1 MKKILLAL
9 VVLASA
15 AANAQIS
22 NFNDFFDRTDAF
34 LGEHVSFG
42 RVDYQNMNTAELDT
56 LMEFVGTADY
66 ASAGP
71 NTRKAFLI
79 NAYNLVVIKQVIDN
93 YPITSPMSVSGFF
106 EVNTFNVGGEGITL
120 NHLENNIMRKKYPD
134 PRYHFVLVCGAIDCP
149 PIDNKAFQPET
160 LEEHLNSRTA
170 NALNNEGFVYEE
182 DGKVYLSQIFQWYGT
197 DFGKNTDA
205 VLEYINGFRTTPFE
219 STKVEYYDYDWTL
232 NESQVLKEVPMLTP
246 KRGLDTGGNVINLQT
261 FTAGTLLGR
270 GQMDYTMFNTVY
282 TQTRGNWLGNEF
294 SGTRETF
301 MTSLLQFS
309 IGVDKKR
316 RINVGLDLNLRASGR
331 TPDTT
336 AAGVAAPFAFTN
348 TDSTRFGL
356 TSVGLRAKVAPF
368 KSVKDLSIQST
379 VYIPTIT
386 NPEGSNGSESLYWAD
401 WDRVT
406 MWNQIFYTKTW
417 NKFQLFTEI
426 DALIRF
432 KYRSNQISHIDMPMT
447 VIGSYFPTSKW
458 TVYGIAQHTPRS
470 TLDFE
475 QANTDWVIP
484 ANWTS
489 LGAGVKYQPVS
500 NITIELL
507 YTNFVRGVNTGLG
520 STFNLG
526 IKYVTK

>member
-1 MKKILLAL
+1 MKKLLLAL
-9 VVLASA
+9 VVLAST

-22 NFNDFFDRTDAF
+22 DFNDFFDRMDAF
-34 LGEHVSFG
+34 LGEYVSFG
-42 RVDYQNMNTAELDT
+42 RVDYKNIDKVELDSI
-56 LMEFVGTADY
+56 MEFVGTADY
-66 ASAGP
+66 EDAEA

-79 NAYNLVVIKQVIDN
+79 NAYNLVVIKQVMDY
-93 YPITSPMSVSGFF
+93 YPISSPMDVFGFF
-106 EVNTFNVGGEGITL
+106 EVNTYKVGGEEITL
-120 NHLENNIMRKKYPD
+120 NHLENDIMRKKYSD

-149 PIDNKAFQPET
+149 PIDSRAYRPET

-170 NALNNEGFVYEE
+170 GTLNNEGFVYEE
-182 DGKVYLSQIFQWYGT
+182 EGKVFLSQIFEWYAS
-197 DFGKNTDA
+197 DFGKNTTG
-205 VLEYINGFRTTPFE
+205 VLEYINEFRTVPFE
-219 STKVEYYDYDWTL
+219 SSKVEYYDYDWTL
-232 NESQVLKEVPMLTP
+232 NELQFKEMTP
-246 KRGLDTGGNVINLQT
+246 TDTPGNIDGNVTNLQT
-261 FTAGTLLGR
+261 FTAGTLLGK
-270 GQMDYTMFNTVY
+270 GQMDYTLFNTVY

-294 SGTRETF
+294 SGSRETF
-301 MTSLLQFS
+301 MTSWLQFS

-316 RINVGLDLNLRASGR
+316 RINLGLDLNLRASGR
-331 TPDTT
+331 TSDTT
-336 AAGVAAPFAFTN
+336 AAGVGAPFAFSN
-348 TDSTRFGL
+348 TDSTRVGL

-368 KSVKDLSIQST
+368 KTVKDLSIQTT
-379 VYIPTIT
+379 VFIPTIA
-386 NPEGSNGSESLYWAD
+386 NPEGSSGTQNLYWAD
-401 WDRVT
+401 WDRLT

-432 KYRSNQISHIDMPMT
+432 KYRDNQISHIDMPMT

-470 TLDFE
+470 TFDFE

-500 NITIELL
+500 NVTIELL

-520 STFNLG
+520 TTFNLG
-526 IKYVTK
+526 IKYLTK

>member
-1 MKKILLAL
+1 MKKFLLAL
-9 VVLASA
+9 VAVMPLAIH
-15 AANAQIS
+15 AQIS
-22 NFNDFFDRTDAF
+22 NFDDFFERTDAF
-34 LGEHVSFG
+34 LFEHVSFG
-42 RVDYQNMNTAELDT
+42 RVDYKEMDAPELDT
-56 LMEFVGTADY
+56 LMEFIGTADY
-66 ASAGP
+66 ESVDSD
-71 NTRKAFLI
+71 TRKAFLI
-79 NAYNLVVIKQVIDN
+79 NAYNLIVINQVVEN
-93 YPITSPMSVSGFF
+93 YPISSPMDVTGFF
-106 EVNTFNVGGEGITL
+106 EVNTYKVGGEDITL
-120 NHLENNIMRKKYPD
+120 NHLENNIMRAKYPD

-149 PIDNKAFQPET
+149 PIDNKAYKSET
-160 LEEHLNSRTA
+160 LDQHLTSRTA
-170 NALNNEGFVYEE
+170 NALNNAGFVYEE
-182 DGKVYLSQIFQWYGT
+182 EGTVYLSQIFQWYGT
-197 DFGKNTDA
+197 DFGKKDSE
-205 VLEYINGFRTTPFE
+205 VLDYINGFRTTPFQG
-219 STKVEYYDYDWTL
+219 TKVEYYDYDWSL
-232 NESQVLKEVPMLTP
+232 NEVNVLQAVPMNTP
-246 KRGLDTGGNVINLQT
+246 GSVPEGDNVTNLQT
-261 FTAGTLLGR
+261 FTAGSLLGK

-282 TQTRGNWLGNEF
+282 TQTRGVWLGNEF

-331 TPDTT
+331 TQDTT
-336 AAGVAAPFAFTN
+336 AAGVTAPFAFSN
-348 TDSTRFGL
+348 TDSTRVGL

-368 KSVKDLSIQST
+368 KTVKDLSIQTT

-386 NPEGSNGSESLYWAD
+386 NPEGSNVTQSLYWAD

-432 KYRSNQISHIDMPMT
+432 KYRNNQISHIDMPMT

-458 TVYGIAQHTPRS
+458 TLYGIAQHTPRS
-470 TLDFE
+470 TFDFE

-489 LGAGVKYQPVS
+489 LGAGLKYQPMS
-500 NITIELL
+500 NLTIELL
-507 YTNFVRGVNTGLG
+507 YTNFVRGANTGLG

-526 IKYVTK
+526 IKYLTK